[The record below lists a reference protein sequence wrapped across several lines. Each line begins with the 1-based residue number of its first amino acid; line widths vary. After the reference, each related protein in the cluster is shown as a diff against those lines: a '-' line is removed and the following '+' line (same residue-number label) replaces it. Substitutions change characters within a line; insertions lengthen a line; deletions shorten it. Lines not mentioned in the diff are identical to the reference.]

1 MEVCELTLEQVR
13 DRVDRCAVEYRHAE
27 TRHAQGWW
35 DALQSAL
42 RMLEETAVLE
52 ASQGPLSRE
61 AVAAMEAG

>member
-1 MEVCELTLEQVR
+1 MEVGELSLAQVR
-13 DRVDRCAVEYRHAE
+13 ERVDRYAVEYRLAE

-52 ASQGPLSRE
+52 ASQGPLSHE